1 MILYDCGP
9 APNPR
14 RTRIF
19 LHEKGIDIP
28 IEQIDIMKGDHKKD
42 DYKKMSP
49 LSQVPTLELD
59 DGTYITESIAICR
72 YFEALHPKPNLM
84 GNDPKEI
91 AIIEMWQRRLELL
104 LMQGIANTYRHGH
117 PSMASLEEQVKEW
130 SEASRPRVIKT
141 LKWLEGEMEDKE
153 FICLDRF
160 TIADITALVCFDFAK
175 WPGIT
180 IPDNCNNLLSYYERL
195 SQRPSAKA

>member
-14 RTRIF
+14 RARVF
-19 LHEKGIDIP
+19 LHEKGLDIP
-28 IEQIDIMKGDHKKD
+28 IKQIDIMKGDHKKD

-72 YFEALHPKPNLM
+72 YFEALYPQPNLM

-104 LMQGIANTYRHGH
+104 LMQGISHTYRHGH
-117 PSMASLEEQVKEW
+117 PAMASLEEQVKEW
-130 SEASRPRVIKT
+130 SEASRPRVINT
-141 LKWLEGEMEDKE
+141 LNWLEEEMEDKE

-175 WPGIT
+175 WPGIN
-180 IPDNCNNLLSYYERL
+180 IPENCNNLLSYYERL

>member
-1 MILYDCGP
+1 MIFYDCEP

-19 LHEKGIDIP
+19 LHEKDIDIP

-42 DYKKMSP
+42 NYKKMSP

-72 YFEALHPKPNLM
+72 YFEALQPEPNLM
-84 GNDPKEI
+84 GKDPKEI

-117 PSMASLEEQVKEW
+117 PSMASLEEQIKEW
-130 SEASRPRVIKT
+130 AEASRPRVIKT
-141 LKWLEGEMEDKE
+141 LNWLEGEMEDKE

-160 TIADITALVCFDFAK
+160 TIADITAFILIEFAGWSK
-175 WPGIT
+175 IE
-180 IPDNCNNLLSYYERL
+180 IPEEYDALQRWYQNTKA
-195 SQRPSAKA
+195 RPSAKA

>member
-1 MILYDCGP
+1 MIFYDCEP

-14 RTRIF
+14 RARIF
-19 LHEKGIDIP
+19 LHEKDIDIP

-42 DYKKMSP
+42 NYKKMSP

-72 YFEALHPKPNLM
+72 YFEALQPEPNLM
-84 GNDPKEI
+84 GKDPKEI

-117 PSMASLEEQVKEW
+117 PSMASLEEQIKEW
-130 SEASRPRVIKT
+130 AEASRPRVIKT
-141 LKWLEGEMEDKE
+141 LNWLEGEMEDKE

-175 WPGIT
+175 WPRID
-180 IPDNCNNLLSYYERL
+180 IPENCKNLLSYYERL